1 MNMGNTKMHNVD
13 MWHVE
18 VLMVESPR
26 LLVFFNKFHTFDA
39 ENPFE
44 SEFQMM
50 KSIFVL
56 VDSPLLTAHSL
67 FLAVWESTSGPTK
80 VSDEVAKAIVG
91 KQGSPSDWRL
101 GSGCLFLKSSIPK
114 SPRASILKWS
124 NFGRFGGIPIL
135 GNLHIY
141 YIYIIHNIYVYIYIY
156 IYIYNHIILHTLLY
170 IYIYTCT
177 VYCEYYICMM
187 YDNT

>member
-1 MNMGNTKMHNVD
+1 VCLGAVDPYSEPRSPYIPLYSPCLLLYYSQFLQVASMNMGNTKMHNVD

-44 SEFQMM
+44 SEFRMM

-67 FLAVWESTSGPTK
+67 FLAV
-80 VSDEVAKAIVG
+80 
-91 KQGSPSDWRL
+91 
-101 GSGCLFLKSSIPK
+101 
-114 SPRASILKWS
+114 
-124 NFGRFGGIPIL
+124 
-135 GNLHIY
+135 
-141 YIYIIHNIYVYIYIY
+141 
-156 IYIYNHIILHTLLY
+156 
-170 IYIYTCT
+170 
-177 VYCEYYICMM
+177 
-187 YDNT
+187 

>member
-1 MNMGNTKMHNVD
+1 MACRGVD
-13 MWHVE
+13 GWI
-18 VLMVESPR
+18 STFAC
-26 LLVFFNKFHTFDA
+26 FFNKFHTFDA

-44 SEFQMM
+44 SEFRMM

-67 FLAVWESTSGPTK
+67 FLAVWESTSGPMK

-114 SPRASILKWS
+114 SPRVSILKWS

-135 GNLHIY
+135 GNLHMY
-141 YIYIIHNIYVYIYIY
+141 YIYIYYTQYIR
-156 IYIYNHIILHTLLY
+156 
-170 IYIYTCT
+170 IYIYT
-177 VYCEYYICMM
+177 YI
-187 YDNT
+187 YIIT